1 MSEARRSRTPSAEM
15 GDALL
20 DAADDVLEKEGPDAL
35 SVRRIATVAG
45 VAPMGVYNH
54 FDSKFGIVDALF
66 IRGFQR
72 LEAAM
77 GNLEGIADPLE
88 ALREGGRRYR
98 ALALAHPMMYQVMFL
113 RAVAGFEPS
122 DRAMEVATQAF
133 ERLVSTVRRAAGAGL
148 IEAASPTL
156 TAQVIWSSLHGW
168 MSLEI
173 SEVGFVEDQ
182 SAGFTLLCSTILRGL
197 RP

>member
-1 MSEARRSRTPSAEM
+1 MVDS
-15 GDALL
+15 LL
-20 DAADDVLEKEGPDAL
+20 DAADQVLEKEGPDAL

-54 FDSKFGIVDALF
+54 FDSKFGIVDGLF

-77 GNLEGIADPLE
+77 SSLGDVADPLE

-98 ALALAHPMMYQVMFL
+98 ALALDHPMMYQVMFL

-122 DRAMEVATQAF
+122 GPAMEVATQAS
-133 ERLVSTVRRAAGAGL
+133 ERLVSTVRRAATAGL
-148 IEAASPTL
+148 IVAESPTV
-156 TAQVIWSSLHGW
+156 TAQLIWGSLHGW

-173 SEVGFVEDQ
+173 GGIGFVDDQ
-182 SAGFTLLCSTILRGL
+182 EAGFRLLCATVLRGL
-197 RP
+197 QP